1 MFFTIENEKQNRIS
15 FLDVEVIGEDKTFI
29 TSVLRKPSFSGVYTH
44 FDSFLPSTYK
54 FGNIYTLAC
63 RCFRIWSS
71 WIKLH
76 TELLW
81 NKFS

>member
-15 FLDVEVIGEDKTFI
+15 FLDVKVIGKDKTFV
-29 TSVLRKPSFSGVYTH
+29 TSVLHQPSFSGVYTH

-54 FGNIYTLAC
+54 SGNVYTLAY

>member
-54 FGNIYTLAC
+54 FGNIYTLAY
-63 RCFRIWSS
+63 RCFRI
-71 WIKLH
+71 
-76 TELLW
+76 
-81 NKFS
+81 